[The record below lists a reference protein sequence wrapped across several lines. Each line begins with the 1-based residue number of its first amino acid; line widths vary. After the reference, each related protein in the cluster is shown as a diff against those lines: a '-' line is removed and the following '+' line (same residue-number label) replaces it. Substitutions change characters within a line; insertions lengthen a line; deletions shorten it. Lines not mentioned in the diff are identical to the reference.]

1 MTLIEAVRAVCD
13 EAHAVT
19 SALENAASDSIRRGA
34 AGAVEAVLEVERT
47 MHHELERRAL
57 VFGGGFV
64 AEPEVFGGELM
75 AWWQA
80 VGPDRTI
87 RRLDPGA
94 TGNGYV
100 RSYADIEWF
109 RVPRET
115 GAEHMTGPYIDYL
128 CTDEATLTF
137 TAPFE
142 IDGEFQGVLGAD
154 ITLDLFERGVGDA
167 LEATPGALVLTHE
180 HRVVASADDEVLVQ
194 RRLPPTAREQYEISP
209 VPGTALLV
217 AMRR

>member
-1 MTLIEAVRAVCD
+1 MKLIEAVRSVCD
-13 EAHAVT
+13 EARAVT
-19 SALENAASDSIRRGA
+19 RALEEAASDSIRLGA

-47 MHHELERRAL
+47 MQLELSRRPL

-64 AEPEVFGGELM
+64 AEPERFGGELM

-80 VGPDRTI
+80 IGAERMI

-100 RSYADIEWF
+100 RSYVDIEWF

-115 GAEHMTGPYIDYL
+115 GAPHMTGPYIDYL

-137 TAPFE
+137 TAPFA

-167 LEATPGALVLTHE
+167 LEATPRALVLTHE
-180 HRVVASADDEVLVQ
+180 HRVVASADPDVLVQ
-194 RRLPPTAREQYEISP
+194 RRLSPLARDEYALTP
-209 VPGTALLV
+209 VPGTALFI
-217 AMRR
+217 ATPR